1 MKTDGTM
8 MNKVSIKDERGTT
21 LIEFSVVLIILLT
34 LTFGMIDFGR
44 YVYAVS
50 VVRSAAQEGARTG
63 IKSDNSGA
71 INLASVPTA
80 VKDKMIALDIS
91 RADVTVTQPDAET
104 VEVEVTYQFE
114 FITPFLSA
122 AVSNSPVAI
131 NGSASMAIY

>member
-1 MKTDGTM
+1 MKTDGPM
-8 MNKVSIKDERGTT
+8 VNKVSIKDERGTT
-21 LIEFSVVLIILLT
+21 LIEFSVVLLILLT

-71 INLASVPTA
+71 INLAGVPTA
-80 VKDKMIALDIS
+80 VKDKMIALDTS
-91 RADVTVTQPDAET
+91 LADVTVTQPDAET

>member
-1 MKTDGTM
+1 MDGTTV
-8 MNKVSIKDERGTT
+8 NTVSIKDERGTT

-50 VVRSAAQEGARTG
+50 VVRAAAQEGASAG
-63 IKSDNSGA
+63 IKVDNSGSV
-71 INLASVPTA
+71 NLAGVPTV
-80 VKDKMIALDIS
+80 VKDKMIALDTS
-91 RADVTVTQPDAET
+91 RADVVVTQPDAET

>member
-1 MKTDGTM
+1 MKTGGTM
-8 MNKVSIKDERGTT
+8 VNKISIKDEHGTT
-21 LIEFSVVLIILLT
+21 LIEFSAVLVILLA

-50 VVRSAAQEGARTG
+50 VVRAAAQEGASAG
-63 IKSDNSGA
+63 IKVDNSGSV
-71 INLASVPTA
+71 NLAGVPTA
-80 VKDKMIALDIS
+80 VKDKMIALDTS
-91 RADVTVTQPDAET
+91 RADVVVTQPDAET

>member
-8 MNKVSIKDERGTT
+8 TNKVSIKDERGTT

-80 VKDKMIALDIS
+80 VKDKMIALDTS
-91 RADVTVTQPDAET
+91 LADVTVTQPDAET

>member
-1 MKTDGTM
+1 MKMDGTM
-8 MNKVSIKDERGTT
+8 VNKVSIKDERGTT
-21 LIEFSVVLIILLT
+21 LIEFSVVLVILLT

-71 INLASVPTA
+71 INLAGVPTA
-80 VKDKMIALDIS
+80 VKDKMIALDTS